1 MEGQT
6 TNETRDVDGQKGSV
20 LVCWH
25 ISHVVAGSHDCVAID
40 GVRRLLLVVGLTCDF
55 FLLIR
60 PHVVAG
66 SVCFQSCGERLVR
79 AKVAFDGG
87 IVNSMLFD

>member
-1 MEGQT
+1 MRCFST
-6 TNETRDVDGQKGSV
+6 DP
-20 LVCWH
+20 
-25 ISHVVAGSHDCVAID
+25 
-40 GVRRLLLVVGLTCDF
+40 
-55 FLLIR
+55 

-66 SVCFQSCGERLVR
+66 SVYFQSCGERLVR